1 MKKKMKKTL
10 KLKVQIINI
19 IKLLTYFKTNKIIN
33 GENRI
38 DKIIGLFYKEETSRI
53 KIISRY
59 IFQK

>member
-1 MKKKMKKTL
+1 MKKTL

-19 IKLLTYFKTNKIIN
+19 KKLLTYFKTNKIIN

-53 KIISRY
+53 KIISPY
-59 IFQK
+59 IIQK

>member
-1 MKKKMKKTL
+1 MKKTL

-19 IKLLTYFKTNKIIN
+19 KKLLTYFKTNKIIN

-53 KIISRY
+53 KIISQY
-59 IFQK
+59 IIQK